1 MILMATAVAHTF
13 SVGQSSAVLDSLAYS
28 PDPTQ
33 ASASL
38 KVSMDAGEDGC
49 AGSPRAADAA
59 GPPGSH
65 LSPTPSRRSHKTADT
80 GSDDEYSD
88 DEWGADG

>member
-1 MILMATAVAHTF
+1 MLTVAVNTF

-38 KVSMDAGEDGC
+38 KVSMDAGEDGS
-49 AGSPRAADAA
+49 AASPRAADAA
-59 GPPGSH
+59 EPPGSH
-65 LSPTPSRRSHKTADT
+65 LSPAPSRRSHKTAGT